1 MPCVLFSSRFDCA
14 EVIYWPVLGVVRY
27 SEDNNKFDVM
37 SVLGESLD
45 FIENKF
51 CEYVSL
57 ALVTMLAE

>member
-1 MPCVLFSSRFDCA
+1 MSCVLFSSRFDRT

-51 CEYVSL
+51 
-57 ALVTMLAE
+57 